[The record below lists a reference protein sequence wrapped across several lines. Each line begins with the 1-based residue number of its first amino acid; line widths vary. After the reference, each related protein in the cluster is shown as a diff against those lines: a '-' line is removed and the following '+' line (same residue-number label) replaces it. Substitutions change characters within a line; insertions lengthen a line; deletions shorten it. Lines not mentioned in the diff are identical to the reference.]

1 MLDLIVEGFGSLRFG
16 CTLALLVPGVGV
28 ALAVAR
34 HAPIAALTFVAS
46 AGLVG
51 WARFADLWFAPP
63 EAAGLIVAGGAVAVS
78 PLARGRVLAAV
89 GAAVA
94 GVIAG
99 WLWVPCVG
107 EHLSQPLNDAAEDPL
122 GNLVPILVFVVGTGI
137 PLLALAA
144 LPVAWPAVQSLRDHP
159 ATRWLG
165 VALGGLVGLSIAT
178 GWYGEFIVRFAPG

>member
-16 CTLALLVPGVGV
+16 CTLALLVPGIGV

-34 HAPIAALTFVAS
+34 HAPIAALAFISS

-63 EAAGLIVAGGAVAVS
+63 ETIGLIAAGAAVAVS
-78 PLARGRVLAAV
+78 PLARGRILAAV

-94 GVIAG
+94 GLVAG

-107 EHLSQPLNDAAEDPL
+107 EHLSQPLNEAAEDPI
-122 GNLVPILVFVVGTGI
+122 GNLLPIFVFVIGTGI
-137 PLLALAA
+137 PLIVLAA
-144 LPVAWPAVQSLRDHP
+144 LPAAWPAVETIRDHP
-159 ATRWLG
+159 AARWLG
-165 VALGGLVGLSIAT
+165 VALGALVGISIAT
-178 GWYGEFIVRFAPG
+178 GWYSEFIIHFAPS